1 MVILYGHMSHCER
14 LSRQVMIEDV
24 WMALD
29 MLPRFRWRWE
39 RKDLNGGH
47 PLISKLAEKVLN
59 VDLHSVGPPKDPVLL
74 SELEWD
80 TENVILGSPSM
91 PSPRQLHLQQQQ
103 QQKTPTLAHPS
114 YPPDAN
120 INGTVPYGQRT
131 ASQSTT
137 PVKNVAPQVS
147 PRAGG
152 DKLAE
157 IPTGLFYPFYPE
169 NPMGSIN
176 NPQGPLPNDGG
187 NVSNEGGGDYA
198 QLLAAAAAQP
208 NGSNGSY
215 GCQPSQDSYMLEE
228 IVPASVPANGHTGA
242 IWMNVVSA
250 SQRLSRLR

>member
-1 MVILYGHMSHCER
+1 
-14 LSRQVMIEDV
+14 MIEDV

-47 PLISKLAEKVLN
+47 PLISKLAERVLS
-59 VDLHSVGPPKDPVLL
+59 VDLRSVGPPKDPVLL
-74 SELEWD
+74 SEPDWD
-80 TENVILGSPSM
+80 TENVILGSPSNT
-91 PSPRQLHLQQQQ
+91 SPRPPHV
-103 QQKTPTLAHPS
+103 QQKTPTMAHPA
-114 YPPDAN
+114 YQTEAN
-120 INGTVPYGQRT
+120 MGANAPYGPRT

-137 PVKNVAPQVS
+137 PVKNVGSQIS
-147 PRAGG
+147 PGVVV

-169 NPMGSIN
+169 NPVGSMN
-176 NPQGPLPNDGG
+176 NLHSRGPNEDGD
-187 NVSNEGGGDYA
+187 VDNEDDGGDYT

-208 NGSNGSY
+208 NGSDGTY
-215 GCQPSQDSYMLEE
+215 GYQQSQDSYMLEE

-242 IWMNVVSA
+242 IWMNVVSS

>member
-14 LSRQVMIEDV
+14 LPRQVMIEDV

-29 MLPRFRWRWE
+29 MLPRFRWRWD
-39 RKDLNGGH
+39 RKDLGGGH

-59 VDLHSVGPPKDPVLL
+59 VDLRTVGPPKDPILL
-74 SELEWD
+74 SELDWD

-91 PSPRQLHLQQQQ
+91 ASPRQPHSQS
-103 QQKTPTLAHPS
+103 QQKTPTLAHP
-114 YPPDAN
+114 
-120 INGTVPYGQRT
+120 PYQSEVYGPRT

-137 PVKNVAPQVS
+137 PVKSVGPQLSLAMV
-147 PRAGG
+147 G

-157 IPTGLFYPFYPE
+157 VPTGLFYPFFPE
-169 NPMGSIN
+169 NPIGNSQGQGS
-176 NPQGPLPNDGG
+176 NDGG
-187 NVSNEGGGDYA
+187 SNDSGADYT

-215 GCQPSQDSYMLEE
+215 GYQSSQDTYMLEE
-228 IVPASVPANGHTGA
+228 IIPTTVPSSGHSGA

-250 SQRLSRLR
+250 SQGLFRSH